1 MLEQDYKA
9 VSKII
14 EEIVGE
20 DTVQGVKLLEG
31 IKHYFDNRY
40 SKTGK
45 INEILRE
52 SEEAMN
58 RFSEKTLKESQN
70 YRKLRKAFQNIE
82 NN

>member
-20 DTVQGVKLLEG
+20 DTVQGVKLLEW
-31 IKHYFDNRY
+31 IKHYFDNIY
-40 SKTGK
+40 SKTK
-45 INEILRE
+45 NINEILRE

-58 RFSEKTLKESQN
+58 RLSEKTLKESQN